1 VALRPFATSLDRR
14 RETLAAS
21 AEVSLARLLRVEL
34 TGAVYHVIA
43 RGNERKAIFRDDR
56 DREIYLERLAE
67 CRERFRLRVLAYC
80 LMSNHIHVAVE
91 RGPFP
96 LSRAMLALHSFYAQ
110 RFNSR
115 HRRSGH
121 LFQGRYRAFLVQ
133 DDKYL
138 FALLRYIHLNP
149 VRAGMV
155 DRPESYSWSSDRC
168 YRSGRG
174 PDWLDLDVALGRLSS
189 DRKEAAAAYRRMMG
203 DQDQQSYEDV
213 VSLGFP
219 VRGDPEFIQRSVAI
233 VGETVRLPSGWTPES
248 LADAVA
254 KAEGSSLEVL
264 RRAGKSAAA
273 SRSRLIAAYLGR
285 REGFSIARMA
295 RCFRREEST
304 FHRGLDRLE
313 RLMTLDDAV
322 RGHVDRL
329 ACLFEPGNT
338 GIHD

>member
-1 VALRPFATSLDRR
+1 M
-14 RETLAAS
+14 S
-21 AEVSLARLLRVEL
+21 AEVSLARPFRVEL

-67 CRERFRLRVLAYC
+67 CRERFRLRILAYC

-110 RFNSR
+110 RFNSK

-121 LFQGRYRAFLVQ
+121 LFQGRYKAFLIQ
-133 DDKYL
+133 DEKYL

-155 DRPESYSWSSDRC
+155 SRPESYSWSSDRY

-174 PDWLDLDVALGRLSS
+174 PDWLDLDVAMGRLAS
-189 DRKEAAAAYRRMMG
+189 DRRGAAAAYRRMMG
-203 DQDQQSYEDV
+203 DRDQQSYDDV
-213 VSLGFP
+213 AGGFP
-219 VRGDPEFIQRSVAI
+219 VKGDPEFVQRSMAI

-254 KAEGSSLEVL
+254 KAEGFSLEEL
-264 RRAGKSAAA
+264 RRAGKSSAA
-273 SRSRLIAAYLGR
+273 SRTRLIAAYLGC

-304 FHRGLDRLE
+304 FHRGLTRLE
-313 RLMTLDDAV
+313 KLMTRDDSV

-329 ACLFEPGNT
+329 ACLFEAGNT